1 MNDNAIQTA
10 LNATEEIDLTEFK
23 LSKRTD
29 NYGFTYVFEKKV
41 SEHGNTFYTE
51 SILEEYCKIVR
62 NTKVYNR
69 WCSAWSIGRLVPVVN
84 IKVCDYWNVNDGK
97 PIHCTADVCRLTCT
111 DNGKIVFTL
120 EIHNLEIHM
129 LKNVDE
135 IPARKVNIVN
145 LPTIRR

>member
-41 SEHGNTFYTE
+41 S
-51 SILEEYCKIVR
+51 
-62 NTKVYNR
+62 
-69 WCSAWSIGRLVPVVN
+69 
-84 IKVCDYWNVNDGK
+84 DWNVNDGK

-120 EIHNLEIHM
+120 EIHNLEIHK